1 MLIDRVDTPLGG
13 VLVVAHGG
21 RVCAVE
27 FEDCRGRMLRLLRP
41 RYGHVIL
48 WEADD
53 PQGVSSRLR
62 AYFAGR
68 YEALDDIPIEP
79 GGTAFQR
86 RAWSALRAIP
96 AGTTATY
103 AQLALALG
111 VPSACR
117 AVARANALNPI
128 ALIIPCHRLLGAH
141 GALTG
146 YAGGLH
152 RKRWLLDHEAAPGRE
167 TVPRTPVLRT

>member
-13 VLVVAHGG
+13 LLVVADGA
-21 RVCAVE
+21 RLCAAE
-27 FEDCRGRMLRLLRP
+27 FEDCRGRMLRLLRA
-41 RYGHVIL
+41 RCGEFCL
-48 WEADD
+48 REAHD
-53 PQGVSSRLR
+53 PQGFSSRVR

-68 YEALDDIPIEP
+68 YQALDGIPIEP

-86 RAWSALRAIP
+86 RVWSRLRAIP
-96 AGTTATY
+96 AGTTASY
-103 AQLALALG
+103 AELAGDLG
-111 VPSACR
+111 MPAAFR

-128 ALIIPCHRLLGAH
+128 ALVIPCHRLLGAD

-152 RKRWLLDHEAAPGRE
+152 RKRWLLEHEASGG
-167 TVPRTPVLRT
+167 